1 MEAELSLQD
10 ARSMI
15 DSGAVDQ
22 TIGNEDGSLTRE
34 STNRDESGR
43 FTSDSAPKFGLAAV
57 EQEAG
62 YSPLPDPS
70 DPAVVE
76 IPTLE
81 EFVEAVGDQQ
91 SLDVFEP
98 VKWTDNRTGDA
109 LEPNQTATVEQAS
122 AALAAREGEVSS
134 YIEGMDLAELAGIT
148 DLARAEALK
157 ANPEHA
163 EEFGLDPKQ
172 VEANGRKETADVPAP
187 EAQAQQSTETGTAPL
202 TSVIR
207 SFPFQCCFRS

>member
-1 MEAELSLQD
+1 M
-10 ARSMI
+10 
-15 DSGAVDQ
+15 
-22 TIGNEDGSLTRE
+22 
-34 STNRDESGR
+34 
-43 FTSDSAPKFGLAAV
+43 
-57 EQEAG
+57 
-62 YSPLPDPS
+62 PDPS

-98 VKWTDNRTGDA
+98 VHWTDNRTGDA

-207 SFPFQCCFRS
+207 SFPFQCCFRTRVASPLSHLS